1 MLLFMHL
8 SLISLLDTNVNCL
21 SWVNLLKFCMTNQT
35 ESGILTVFTISG
47 IGRNNWQ
54 PFHVSP

>member
-21 SWVNLLKFCMTNQT
+21 SWVNLLKFCMT
-35 ESGILTVFTISG
+35 IRLRVVFSLFLKYLG
-47 IGRNNWQ
+47 
-54 PFHVSP
+54 